1 MVRDRLALHAAAVTM
16 AAAVLAPLARPGY
29 VLSYDMIFVPRQPLR
44 LDLIAP
50 VDTPPRAVPL
60 DAFVSLVSTVVP
72 GWLLQRVVLV
82 AIVWAAAV
90 GAGRLVPA
98 ARLGTRLIA
107 SVVYAW
113 APFVAERLLLGQWAL
128 LVAYAALPWLVR
140 ALLRYRDEPS
150 LVALAQIALYAGLCA
165 LTPTGGVIA
174 AAVCLALTP
183 WRRWWQISAV
193 LLVLNSPWI
202 VASVVSTAALGSDP
216 AAVAA
221 FAPRDA
227 LELFATGGIWNAE
240 TTPASRTAFV
250 IPILTV
256 LLVAL
261 AIWGYP
267 RLRFPAG
274 FGIVALAGLAL
285 ALISMLHSGQT
296 ALGWLVGHVPGAGLL
311 RDTQK
316 FVLPYALL
324 FALCVALGAE
334 RIAQRLAAE
343 PGRVVLA
350 GVLLLP
356 IVALPDLAWGGA
368 GALRPVAYPADWPAV
383 AEIVGHRPGEVLSL
397 PLSEYRHYSWN
408 HGRAVIDV
416 AERYLPSPVLRD
428 DTLVVDDVAIA
439 GENPRL
445 SGVREWLHGDAPLP
459 PAISWVLIQGDPP
472 ASPPAG
478 LEAVY
483 TGRYL
488 ALYRNPAALSSTPD
502 SGRHLP
508 ILLAEGA
515 ALALMILA
523 ITTMAV
529 RRRR

>member
-1 MVRDRLALHAAAVTM
+1 MVRDRLALHAAAVT
-16 AAAVLAPLARPGY
+16 AAVAIFAPLARPGY

-50 VDTPPRAVPL
+50 IDTPPRAVPL
-60 DAFVSLVSTVVP
+60 DALVSLVSLAVP

-107 SVVYAW
+107 AVAYAW
-113 APFVAERLLLGQWAL
+113 TPFLAERLLLGQWAL
-128 LVAYAALPWLVR
+128 LVAYAVLPWLVA
-140 ALLRYRDEPS
+140 ALLRYRTEPS
-150 LVALAQIALYAGLCA
+150 RAAFAQIALCAGLCA
-165 LTPTGGVIA
+165 VTPTGGVIA
-174 AAVCLALTP
+174 AAVCLVLTP
-183 WRRWWQISAV
+183 RRRWWLLMAV

-202 VASVVSTAALGSDP
+202 VASLVTTAGARSDP
-216 AAVAA
+216 AGVAA
-221 FAPRDA
+221 FAPRDPF
-227 LELFATGGIWNAE
+227 ELLATGGIWNAE

-250 IPILTV
+250 IPFLT
-256 LLVAL
+256 LVFL
-261 AIWGYP
+261 AFAVWGYP
-267 RLRFPAG
+267 RLRFPVG
-274 FGIVALAGLAL
+274 FTIVALAGLGL
-285 ALISMLHSGQT
+285 ALISTLHSGQT
-296 ALGWLVGHVPGAGLL
+296 ALGWFVGHVPGAGLL

-324 FALCVALGAE
+324 LALCVALGAE
-334 RIAQRLAAE
+334 RIAERLGAE

-356 IVALPDLAWGGA
+356 LVALPDLAWGGA
-368 GALRPVAYPADWPAV
+368 GALRPVRYPADWAAV
-383 AEIVGHRPGEVLSL
+383 AGIVGREQGQVLSL

-416 AERYLPSPVLRD
+416 AERYLPAPVLRD
-428 DTLVVDDVAIA
+428 DTLVVGDVVIA

-445 SGVREWLHGDAPLP
+445 AGVREWLHGDAPLP
-459 PAISWVLIQGDPP
+459 DRIAWVLVQGDPP
-472 ASPPAG
+472 AQPPPG
-478 LEAVY
+478 LETAY
-483 TGRYL
+483 TGPYL
-488 ALYRNPAALSSTPD
+488 ALYRNPVTAPSTPD

-523 ITTMAV
+523 ITAMAV